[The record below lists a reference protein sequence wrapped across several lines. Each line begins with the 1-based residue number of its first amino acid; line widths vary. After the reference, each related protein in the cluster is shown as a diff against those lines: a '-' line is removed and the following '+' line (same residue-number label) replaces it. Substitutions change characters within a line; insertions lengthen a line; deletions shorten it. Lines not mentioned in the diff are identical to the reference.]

1 VVDGRQ
7 QSYEDWLTRFIFEKM
22 IGYTRLVRTAT
33 FNIVVLY
40 PSLHLYLWRNFH
52 QESHGRGPENSAV
65 LPPSAG
71 EGHQLNSAASSGA
84 DVKYE

>member
-1 VVDGRQ
+1 VVGGRQ
-7 QSYEDWLTRFIFEKM
+7 QSYEDWRTCFIFEKM
-22 IGYTRLVRTAT
+22 VGYTRLVRTFT
-33 FNIVVLY
+33 FNIVM
-40 PSLHLYLWRNFH
+40 LYLHSYIWDNFD